1 MKKLFVAIG
10 LLIGYITGQ
19 AQIMPDST
27 VQICAYWTPGDKY
40 AYQAVEEKLKI
51 DEKGD
56 TTLVNRESE
65 VRTFEV
71 LSQTKDKYL
80 IRFTYSDYES
90 MDEEDQLIN
99 DVTVKASG
107 PCVVEFETT
116 GMGEFV
122 GVTNLDVLVKQGKKA
137 VKPVMEALWE
147 RMGEEERELFS
158 KKALQKQL
166 SSAMENP
173 SLLTAYV
180 YKDLDR
186 MLFFH
191 GARLD
196 TTQVYEV
203 EEQFMLSWGDGK
215 PIAGTTSLWIDSKQT
230 DEYSAVCLTST
241 EIEAGDAI
249 ASAISSVSQF
259 FDLKKDQKEAL
270 GDSIQA
276 GLKDLKARMEQFT
289 GEEVHLETGV
299 PLNVFMERTV
309 SVSAGNRKSSVIVR
323 NTVNLITEDDKK
335 HGSFI

>member
-1 MKKLFVAIG
+1 
-10 LLIGYITGQ
+10 
-19 AQIMPDST
+19 
-27 VQICAYWTPGDKY
+27 
-40 AYQAVEEKLKI
+40 
-51 DEKGD
+51 
-56 TTLVNRESE
+56 
-65 VRTFEV
+65 
-71 LSQTKDKYL
+71 
-80 IRFTYSDYES
+80 
-90 MDEEDQLIN
+90 
-99 DVTVKASG
+99 
-107 PCVVEFETT
+107 
-116 GMGEFV
+116 
-122 GVTNLDVLVKQGKKA
+122 
-137 VKPVMEALWE
+137 
-147 RMGEEERELFS
+147 
-158 KKALQKQL
+158 
-166 SSAMENP
+166 
-173 SLLTAYV
+173 
-180 YKDLDR
+180 

-203 EEQFMLSWGDGK
+203 EEQFMLPWGDGK

-299 PLNVFMERTV
+299 PLKVFMERTV
-309 SVSAGNRKSSVIVR
+309 SVSTGKQNSSVIVR

-335 HGSFI
+335 EQ

>member
-1 MKKLFVAIG
+1 MKKLFVIIG
-10 LLIGYITGQ
+10 LLIGCITGQ

-80 IRFTYSDYES
+80 IRITYSDYES

-107 PCVVEFETT
+107 LSVVEFETT
-116 GMGEFV
+116 ETGEFI
-122 GVTNLDVLVKQGKKA
+122 GVTNLDDLVRQGKKA

-147 RMGEEERELFS
+147 RMGEERKLFS
-158 KKALQKQL
+158 KKTLQKQL

-173 SLLTAYV
+173 DLLTAYV

-196 TTQVYEV
+196 TIQVYEV
-203 EEQFMLSWGDGK
+203 EEQFMLPWGDGK
-215 PIAGTTSLWIDSKQT
+215 PITGTTSLWIDSKQT

-241 EIEAGDAI
+241 EIEAGEAVLSGI
-249 ASAISSVSQF
+249 ANLSQF
-259 FDLKKDQKEAL
+259 LNLKKDQKDAL

-276 GLKDLKARMEQFT
+276 GLKDIKARMEQFT

-299 PLNVFMERTV
+299 PLKVFMERTV
-309 SVSAGNRKSSVIVR
+309 SVSAGKRSSSVIVR

-335 HGSFI
+335 EQ